1 MVHGNATES
10 SDNFLRLL
18 NDGGDEFQ
26 ILLDPAL
33 FSTNATIR
41 SVVVHMTAEFSHL
54 VSHPDSLIPQRQI
67 ESKAGV
73 VFNASDA
80 GIVHS
85 ILGTPTVLRTKKQ
98 DEIPLVSTRYTERL
112 PLSPSKS
119 EQIGKITLPEK
130 LKGRLTGL
138 TDPGK
143 CRVSFCVSIHQSFAN
158 RHCIVHLLVRG

>member
-18 NDGGDEFQ
+18 NVGGDEFQ

-33 FSTNATIR
+33 FSPNATLR

-54 VSHPDSLIPQRQI
+54 VSRPDSWIPQRQI

-85 ILGTPTVLRTKKQ
+85 ILGTPAVLGTKKH
-98 DEIPLVSTRYTERL
+98 DEIPLVSTRYAERL
-112 PLSPSKS
+112 HSSPSRS
-119 EQIGKITLPEK
+119 EQLGKITLPEK
-130 LKGRLTGL
+130 LKGRLKGL

-143 CRVSFCVSIHQSFAN
+143 SRISFCVPILNPSRIG
-158 RHCIVHLLVRG
+158 IV